1 MQCKRGEEVELETE
15 DKISEENKMEEIGYM
30 RSLFLSYAEY
40 ISHNIDT
47 KTQTLVAYKV
57 SSLFGF
63 ELSFSHTKTTVQK
76 YCQLFCLRAGI

>member
-40 ISHNIDT
+40 ISHKIDKKT
-47 KTQTLVAYKV
+47 KT
-57 SSLFGF
+57 
-63 ELSFSHTKTTVQK
+63 
-76 YCQLFCLRAGI
+76 